1 MGLFRSNKDV
11 VVNAAV
17 EANEALLAANSV
29 DNVQRGQGPY
39 SGNSGSNYTGDTF
52 HDIGTEYGYPEELTF
67 SMFWNM
73 YRRFGIASNI
83 VELSVDTCWS
93 TSPTVEGVSESDF
106 DRLQKKLK
114 LWSRLKGLDQRQR
127 VGRYG
132 GLFMRVKDNLTP
144 ENPIAGK
151 MSGIESIESI
161 TPLYES
167 QLEVLNVETNTAS
180 VNYGQPTM
188 YQFSSAAVGDNND
201 NTATTFKIHPDRIV
215 IWAEGADDGSIFGQ
229 SVLEAPYN
237 SLMDL
242 RKIIGAGGEGFYKN
256 AAQNVV
262 FELTDASSAKANANL
277 LTKFSAQISDFM
289 RNRMKRALWTPGL
302 KPSVLNASLAQPKE
316 FFEVAMADVA
326 AAVKL
331 PATIIIGQQTG
342 RLASDE
348 DSRQFAGQN
357 QTRRENF
364 LTDATSKVI
373 DWFME
378 WGILAASDFEIEWD
392 DLRARS
398 DEEKIASGDQMAAIN
413 QKQFQA
419 SQPAVFTPEEIRDA
433 SGFDTEPEGEIS
445 EALPE
450 EE

>member
-1 MGLFRSNKDV
+1 MGLFSRDK
-11 VVNAAV
+11 VNTVNSAV
-17 EANEALLAANSV
+17 AFDEAIIVANATSC
-29 DNVQRGQGPY
+29 DNVQRGPIRNGV
-39 SGNSGSNYTGDTF
+39 SGGNYTGDTF
-52 HDIGTEYGYPEELTF
+52 HDIGTEYGYPEELEF
-67 SMFWNM
+67 GMFWNM

-83 VELSVDTCWS
+83 IELSVDTCWS
-93 TSPTVEGVSESDF
+93 TSPRVEGVDEADF
-106 DRLQKKLK
+106 NKLQKKLR

-132 GLFMRVKDNLTP
+132 GLFMRVKDNLSP
-144 ENPIAGK
+144 DKPIEGTL
-151 MSGIESIESI
+151 SGIESIESV

-167 QLEVLNVETNTAS
+167 QLKVLEVENETTS

-188 YQFSSAAVGDNND
+188 YQFSSAADGDNNEK
-201 NTATTFKIHPDRIV
+201 TASTFNIHPSRVI
-215 IWAEGADDGSIFGQ
+215 IWAEGADDGSIFGH

-262 FELTDASSAKANANL
+262 FELTDGAAAKSNA
-277 LTKFSAQISDFM
+277 TKLEKFAGEISDFM
-289 RNRMKRALWTPGL
+289 RNRMQRALWTPGL
-302 KPSVLNASLAQPKE
+302 KPTVLNASMAQPKE

-326 AAVKL
+326 AAAKL

-364 LTDATSKVI
+364 LTDATSSVI

-378 WGILAASDFEIEWD
+378 WGVLATSTYEIEWD

-398 DEEKIASGDQMAAIN
+398 REEKLTSGDAMASVN

-419 SQPAVFTPEEIRDA
+419 GQPPVFTPEEIRET
-433 SGFDTEPEGEIS
+433 SGYDPVPEDDLS
-445 EALPE
+445 EALQE
-450 EE
+450 